1 MSLLLTFAI
10 FAFIMLMTALYT
22 LLAYALPSRTR
33 QEANPPAPLPLLA
46 PLLDAAEAELA
57 ALGFQHFFD
66 AEIRFTPARVLQP
79 NICCYS
85 LSADRLTLAFITIDE
100 SANSA
105 DRAQV
110 YLYSRSAAGAFLG
123 TAPWNL
129 LIAAYYQNAQLQ
141 MADYPD
147 LAAQYQAHLA
157 HIAAHA
163 PEPWPDAAQTLAL
176 MNDNDAQMMDKLYQ
190 RRWLQRLRDGSAR
203 LTLRGA
209 CRALPWAFR
218 RPTQRDTRGEQIPRS
233 RHVLYWWLWQKQ
245 QARNAPAPAVGWTL
259 LAVSA
264 LLFYAIGAWLWSPQ
278 SALLLLFVVGLH
290 ESGHW
295 LAMRFFGYRQVRVLF
310 LPLFGGV
317 TIGEAQQSSARE
329 RAWVALAGPL
339 PGLILASLLSLS
351 GLAQSHPWLSLLT
364 VQLLLLNLFNLLP
377 ILPLDGGQILQNLLP
392 RQNTALT
399 LAFNLLSLALIIL
412 LARVLHSQLILILA
426 WLPVQNLLAL
436 GRERRLHNRWQ
447 ALPAPANEAAAML
460 QALELI
466 QREKHSTPKAEGQ
479 IRLAENFLRSTRHT
493 AMPVGSALL
502 IATIWAAS
510 FLTLLLPQMQVLL
523 RLVGG

>member
-10 FAFIMLMTALYT
+10 FALIILINALYA
-22 LLAYALPSRTR
+22 LLSFALPSRTY
-33 QEANPPAPLPLLA
+33 QEANPPAPLSLLA

-79 NICCYS
+79 NICRYS

-157 HIAAHA
+157 HIVAHA
-163 PEPWPDAAQTLAL
+163 PEPWPDTAQTLAL

-218 RPTQRDTRGEQIPRS
+218 RPTQRDTRGEQVPRS
-233 RHVLYWWLWQKQ
+233 RHVLYWRLWQKQ
-245 QARNAPAPAVGWTL
+245 QARSAPTRTVAWTL
-259 LAVSA
+259 IITTA
-264 LLFYAIGAWLWSPQ
+264 LLFYAIGAWLWTPVN
-278 SALLLLFVVGLH
+278 ALLLLLVVGLH
-290 ESGHW
+290 EGGHW
-295 LAMRFFGYRQVRVLF
+295 LAMRLFGYRQARVLF
-310 LPLFGGV
+310 LPFLGGV
-317 TIGEAQQSSARE
+317 TLGEEQRSSARE
-329 RAWVALAGPL
+329 RAWILLAGPV
-339 PGLILASLLSLS
+339 PGLILGTLLSLS

-392 RQNTALT
+392 RQNTAL
-399 LAFNLLSLALIIL
+399 LLLLNLLSLAVIVM
-412 LARVLHSQLILILA
+412 LALHSHLLLILA
-426 WLPVQNLLAL
+426 LLPVHNLLTL
-436 GRERRLHNRWQ
+436 GREQRLQRRWQ
-447 ALPAPANEAAAML
+447 TLPTPANEAAAML

-466 QREKHSTPKAEGQ
+466 QSEKGSTPKAEGQ

-502 IATIWAAS
+502 IAGIWAAS